1 MVLSLEL
8 PINSRLNKLKL
19 LKMRFILTLAC
30 LGLFLSATAQV
41 PTKTAVSSKEA
52 KIVEEI
58 NLSDADIEVFKQ
70 QTKQKVEEFQQHIVT
85 IGSKDQPAEKRNMA
99 EREALKLFLKGAEMQ
114 ISVIMPDGT
123 VNIQSRP
130 MEKYLARLKS
140 LPFTS
145 VVIKFYDL
153 VYISSFTKGPDG
165 RYYSSATV
173 IQEFSGFT
181 GDNLVYK
188 DVTKKEIEIIIDLVE
203 DKFFNE
209 KKWKVFL
216 GNIKAT
222 ETKRA

>member
-1 MVLSLEL
+1 MNIRYILSFAFA
-8 PINSRLNKLKL
+8 S
-19 LKMRFILTLAC
+19 MM
-30 LGLFLSATAQV
+30 LSSYAQE
-41 PTKTAVSSKEA
+41 PLKTAMSSKEA
-52 KIVEEI
+52 KIVDEI
-58 NLSDADIEVFKQ
+58 NLSDSDIDVFKE

-85 IGSKDQPAEKRNMA
+85 IGSKDQPAERRNMA
-99 EREALKLFLKGAEMQ
+99 EKEALKLFFKGAEMQ
-114 ISVIMPDGT
+114 TSVILPNDSI
-123 VNIQSRP
+123 VIQVRS

-140 LPFTS
+140 LPYTA

-153 VYISSFTKGPDG
+153 VYISSFVKGPDG

-173 IQEFSGFT
+173 IQEFTGFT

-188 DVTKKEIEIIIDLVE
+188 DVTKKEIEIVIDLVE

-222 ETKRA
+222 ETRKS

>member
-1 MVLSLEL
+1 MELNLALVINFNRMRKIIILFFIALSLNL
-8 PINSRLNKLKL
+8 I
-19 LKMRFILTLAC
+19 
-30 LGLFLSATAQV
+30 AQE
-41 PTKTAVSSKEA
+41 PTKTAVVSKEA
-52 KIVEEI
+52 KIVDEI
-58 NLSDADIEVFKQ
+58 NLSDADIEIFKE

-85 IGSKDQPAEKRNMA
+85 IGSKDEPAEKRNMA
-99 EREALKLFLKGAEMQ
+99 EREALKLFFKGAEMQ
-114 ISVIMPDGT
+114 TSVIAADGNVT
-123 VNIQSRP
+123 IQSRP

-140 LPFTS
+140 LPYTS

-173 IQEFSGFT
+173 IQEFTGFT

-222 ETKRA
+222 ETKKA